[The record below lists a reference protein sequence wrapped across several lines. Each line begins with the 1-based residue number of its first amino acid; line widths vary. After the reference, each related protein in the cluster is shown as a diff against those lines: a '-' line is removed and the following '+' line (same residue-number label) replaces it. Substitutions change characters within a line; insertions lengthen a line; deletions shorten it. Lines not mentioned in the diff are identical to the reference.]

1 MIESHDLSNDQ
12 SHDLSHDQS
21 HDLSHDHH
29 SFMQSCLALT
39 SVVRR
44 VRRKKTSATATP
56 TAEDKRDELQQLV
69 LNHTRQV
76 LER

>member
-1 MIESHDLSNDQ
+1 MIASHDL
-12 SHDLSHDQS
+12 S

-44 VRRKKTSATATP
+44 VRRKKASATATP
-56 TAEDKRDELQQLV
+56 TAEDKCDELPSLMYMMCNFYV
-69 LNHTRQV
+69 A
-76 LER
+76 